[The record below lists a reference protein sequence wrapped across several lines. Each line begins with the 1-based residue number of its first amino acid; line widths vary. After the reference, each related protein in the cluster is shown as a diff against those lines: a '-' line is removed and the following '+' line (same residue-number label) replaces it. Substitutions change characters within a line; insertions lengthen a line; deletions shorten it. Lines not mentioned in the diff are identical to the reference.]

1 MRLKRDG
8 LAVCQQAFQVEG
20 DGLSGVGK
28 GVLDPF
34 SVRETAGQGRYAHVV
49 APRFLRVRLEQ
60 GRYLES
66 ELDQPIV

>member
-1 MRLKRDG
+1 
-8 LAVCQQAFQVEG
+8 
-20 DGLSGVGK
+20 
-28 GVLDPF
+28 
-34 SVRETAGQGRYAHVV
+34 V